1 MSNTEL
7 AIVQDKSLAQRP
19 YNEINVIRTP
29 YTAPRS
35 ERGSSIGAGLLTL
48 PIGIISL
55 AAFMNYWPAGV
66 VFLVL
71 NTIPIAIA
79 ADIYKDETMES
90 QLTHE
95 VYKALTD
102 GQRKQFRKAAR
113 KKSRRRNS
121 GQVLEFDLAHSCQ
134 KYRIE
139 FLADDIKITLLHETK
154 IPKKNRLES
163 SKRKAKMIL
172 SSFTSKS

>member
-7 AIVQDKSLAQRP
+7 AIINNNSRSIIP
-19 YNEINVIRTP
+19 YDEINVIRTP
-29 YTAPRS
+29 YTASLS

-48 PIGIISL
+48 PIGILSF
-55 AAFMNYWPAGV
+55 AAFTNYWPAGV

-71 NTIPIAIA
+71 NTIPLVIT
-79 ADIYKDETMES
+79 ADIYKDETMEA

-102 GQRKQFRKAAR
+102 GQRKQFRKAVR
-113 KKSRRRNS
+113 GKSRRRNS

-139 FLADDIKITLLHETK
+139 FLEKDIKITLLHQAKT
-154 IPKKNRLES
+154 PKKNLLKS
-163 SKRKAKMIL
+163 AGKKAQMIL
-172 SSFTSKS
+172 TAFTSKS